1 MAGGGTSFA
10 PSLALI
16 ALAAVGAH
24 VARLAASMLEPLLDP
39 ATARDDDDDDDG
51 PLTLDAYAAL
61 LENQL
66 ACDENLADNI

>member
-1 MAGGGTSFA
+1 
-10 PSLALI
+10 
-16 ALAAVGAH
+16 
-24 VARLAASMLEPLLDP
+24 MLEPLLDP
-39 ATARDDDDDDDG
+39 ATARDDDDDEE